1 MITKDEIDTIIR
13 AYFTL
18 KHSGNTGAFRD
29 EWHSKVVS
37 ILREYPEYA
46 YFFLTSDERT
56 GDEQ

>member
-13 AYFTL
+13 AYFSL
-18 KHSGNTGAFRD
+18 MHSGNNGAFRD

-46 YFFLTSDERT
+46 YFFLTSEERGDDE
-56 GDEQ
+56 